1 MSYTSTE
8 QKAIGWYS
16 TTNSCRI
23 ALSIKNR
30 ISFQKIGTSKLIECD
45 LSDIVKE
52 YTIYKDEVSKEMRR
66 LKQVN
71 SLINKRNIVY
81 KEQYK

>member
-23 ALSIKNR
+23 VLSIKNR